1 MYCLLTPHIGMISF
15 LGLQCRCKIEN
26 LTTLLR
32 FSSKAWIQR
41 HKNDSYVKKAVE
53 GDLRSRSA
61 FKLIQIQ
68 KEFKLINKDS
78 YVVDL
83 GSAPGGWS
91 VACTEFLNFQPAD
104 FIPPAKILHQR
115 TSTAA
120 SVAPK
125 KFGFLCSVD
134 LLPMKLIPG
143 DTHFIQGDFRSP
155 EIQSQI
161 EAVGLDRGHFKVHL
175 KSRHT
180 WKTAQC
186 LSNPPHH

>member
-1 MYCLLTPHIGMISF
+1 MISLLT
-15 LGLQCRCKIEN
+15 LQCEHNSRNWTRCLE
-26 LTTLLR
+26 

-41 HKNDSYVKKAVE
+41 HKGDSYVKKAIE

-68 KEFKLINKDS
+68 KEFKLINRDS

-91 VACTEFLNFQPAD
+91 VACAEFLDFQPAD
-104 FIPPAKILHQR
+104 FVPSVKVAHQR

-125 KFGFLCSVD
+125 SFGLLCSVD
-134 LLPMKLIPG
+134 LLPMKPIPG
-143 DTHFIQGDFRSP
+143 DTHFIQGDFRSQVV
-155 EIQSQI
+155 QSQI
-161 EAVGLDRGHFKVHL
+161 EAIGLDRGHFKVHL
-175 KSRHT
+175 I
-180 WKTAQC
+180 
-186 LSNPPHH
+186 L